1 MMDDG
6 YLKEILMESI
16 DIISILNELIKKETM
31 VGVDYSG
38 VYDDL
43 KWNKI
48 ILRNRLDSLN
58 EAENHW
64 MTAKDYLDKLNEEE

>member
-1 MMDDG
+1 MMDDE

-38 VYDDL
+38 VYEDL

-64 MTAKDYLDKLNEEE
+64 MTAKDYLDKLNEEK

>member
-1 MMDDG
+1 MMDEE

-38 VYDDL
+38 VYEDL

>member
-1 MMDDG
+1 MDDG

-64 MTAKDYLDKLNEEE
+64 MTAKDYLDKLNEKE

>member
-64 MTAKDYLDKLNEEE
+64 MTAKDYLDKLNEDE

>member
-64 MTAKDYLDKLNEEE
+64 MTAKDYLDKLNEKE

>member
-1 MMDDG
+1 MMDEE

-31 VGVDYSG
+31 FGVDYSG
-38 VYDDL
+38 VYEDL